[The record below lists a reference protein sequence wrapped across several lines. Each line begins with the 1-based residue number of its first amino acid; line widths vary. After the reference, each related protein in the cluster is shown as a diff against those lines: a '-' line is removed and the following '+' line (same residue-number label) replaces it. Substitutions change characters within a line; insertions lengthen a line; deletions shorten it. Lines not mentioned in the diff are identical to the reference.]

1 MPGVGHEVLQVAGRH
16 ELKALGRRMLGM
28 STQGYEHLVYL
39 VDIHTFIFC
48 ISVLDRPAEHCWS
61 FKDR

>member
-39 VDIHTFIFC
+39 VDIHAFIFC
-48 ISVLDRPAEHCWS
+48 IQCP
-61 FKDR
+61 